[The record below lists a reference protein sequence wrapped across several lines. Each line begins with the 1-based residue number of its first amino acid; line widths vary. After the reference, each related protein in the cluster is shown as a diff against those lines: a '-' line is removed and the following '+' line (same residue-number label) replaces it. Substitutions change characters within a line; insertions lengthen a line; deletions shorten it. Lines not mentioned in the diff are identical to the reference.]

1 MRKVIKV
8 DGQKIEI
15 KAFNYKNRID
25 INININGNT
34 DYLTYTK
41 CICCGKYEQIQVD
54 GQYVC
59 NQCKQMLIETIEKY
73 GSLSSTKTDK
83 KVVEKAKKST
93 RARTLGKYILNNP
106 IKTSIVDYDKY
117 NVKLIPKYYSEKL
130 VELINNDYN
139 TDNLISFVTGLKA
152 KSVYNYVLEL
162 RKANIVGIKKTK
174 SGDEYYIHKFVKL
187 EKVND

>member
-1 MRKVIKV
+1 MKKVIKLNGV
-8 DGQKIEI
+8 KLKIVATQAED
-15 KAFNYKNRID
+15 RID
-25 INININGNT
+25 IVLNINNNE
-34 DYLTYTK
+34 DVLTYTR
-41 CICCGKYEQIQVD
+41 CMCCGKYEPTKVI
-54 GQYVC
+54 GKTYIC
-59 NQCKQMLIETIEKY
+59 NDCKQMLIAEM
-73 GSLSSTKTDK
+73 SSTEPVK
-83 KVVEKAKKST
+83 KIVEKAKKGT

-106 IKTSIVDYDKY
+106 IKTSIVDYDRY

-187 EKVND
+187 EGVND